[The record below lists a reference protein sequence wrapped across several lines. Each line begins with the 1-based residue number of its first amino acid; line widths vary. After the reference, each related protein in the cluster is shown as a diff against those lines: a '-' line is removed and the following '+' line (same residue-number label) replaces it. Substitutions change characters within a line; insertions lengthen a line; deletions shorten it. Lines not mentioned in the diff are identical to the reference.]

1 MSGRQQACRDT
12 GMRDLVAEEKETVLN
27 SGAVKS
33 AEEQALSTLSERGSA
48 ARVHTGAHVAK
59 EGRGAGAVP
68 GGRRPYWRGKKAGRG
83 PAAGGSGPDG
93 EERRRLRREGA
104 AVDGAKGAVGAAAAN
119 ELDDT
124 EEFSGAADVRDKAML
139 SKRIAAKA
147 RSRVGAKGLAG
158 PAGSAEPSGGASAA
172 RASSRKAAR
181 AAGGAKKGAA
191 KGTKAPSARIQAA
204 VRTKA
209 SEAAGGAKAAVAT
222 KSTSAKAI
230 GGAIA
235 SAAAPLGGVFAGVLA
250 FILVALA
257 VSQLVAAL
265 FGFWQNEAAKQSLAG
280 LPPYITYEMVEA
292 AVECQEDYGHPAGCT
307 IAQIIVESG
316 QGDHMSQLAERDHNL
331 FGMKWSSS
339 FAACPEV
346 SGKSAWATNEEY
358 GGETV
363 AVTAYF
369 TSFASDV
376 DCIRFRSRV
385 FLQAGT
391 YANNPLIREAMEKR
405 DSDKMAEGLKS
416 AGWAT
421 SSSYVESLK
430 AAMDTYGLR
439 RFDGMT
445 LEQLESMDQT
455 RPAIVEAARS
465 QLGVPYVWGGTTP
478 GVGLDC
484 SGLTQY
490 CYAQAGIP
498 IPRNSED
505 QAAFGTKVP
514 VSLAEPGDILWRPGH
529 VAVFIGEDRYIHEP
543 HSGDVCREATG
554 VGYFTAAIKIIG

>member
-1 MSGRQQACRDT
+1 MSGQGQTYQDA
-12 GMRDLVAEEKETVLN
+12 GMRELVAAEKETVLN
-27 SGAVKS
+27 SGTVKS
-33 AEEQALSTLSERGSA
+33 ADDQALSTLAERSTA
-48 ARVHTGAHVAK
+48 ARKASPLA
-59 EGRGAGAVP
+59 AA
-68 GGRRPYWRGKKAGRG
+68 KAGRVPKG
-83 PAAGGSGPDG
+83 ASLGRARSRGAAEGSAVSDQTAAQPGRLGGHRSPIGAKAAIG
-93 EERRRLRREGA
+93 NA
-104 AVDGAKGAVGAAAAN
+104 AVD

-124 EEFSGAADVRDKAML
+124 EEFSGAAGVRDKAVLAKRL
-139 SKRIAAKA
+139 SNR
-147 RSRVGAKGLAG
+147 
-158 PAGSAEPSGGASAA
+158 
-172 RASSRKAAR
+172 AR
-181 AAGGAKKGAA
+181 AAGKANGPVRQAGSGKRPGASSKKASRAAGSAKGKGAA
-191 KGTKAPSARIQAA
+191 KGASASAVRAQAA
-204 VRTKA
+204 VQAKA
-209 SEAAGGAKAAVAT
+209 AEAAGGAKAAAAA

-280 LPPYITYEMVEA
+280 LPPYITYEMVEEA
-292 AVECQEDYGHPAGCT
+292 IECQEDYGHPAGCT
-307 IAQIIVESG
+307 IAQIICESG
-316 QGDHMSQLAERDHNL
+316 QGDHMSRLAERDHNL

-346 SGKSAWATNEEY
+346 TGKSAWATNEEY
-358 GGETV
+358 GGEAV
-363 AVTAYF
+363 AITAYF

-385 FLQAGT
+385 FLQAGH
-391 YANNPLIREAMEKR
+391 YANNPLIREAIEER
-405 DSDKMAEGLKS
+405 DSDKMAEGLKD

-430 AAMDTYGLR
+430 SAMDAYGLR
-439 RFDGMT
+439 RFDGMS
-445 LEQLESMDQT
+445 LEEFRSLDQARST
-455 RPAIVEAARS
+455 VVAAARS

-490 CYAQAGIP
+490 CYAQAGIS

-529 VAVFIGEDRYIHEP
+529 VAIFIGDDKYIHEP
-543 HSGDVCREATG
+543 YSGEVCREATG
-554 VGYFTAAIKIIG
+554 VGYFTAAIKVIG

>member
-1 MSGRQQACRDT
+1 MSCQGQTYQDA
-12 GMRDLVAEEKETVLN
+12 GMRGLVAAEKETVLN
-27 SGAVKS
+27 SGTVKS
-33 AEEQALSTLSERGSA
+33 ADEQALSTLAERSTA
-48 ARVHTGAHVAK
+48 AREASPLAVA
-59 EGRGAGAVP
+59 
-68 GGRRPYWRGKKAGRG
+68 KAGRVPKG
-83 PAAGGSGPDG
+83 ASRGRARSCGAAEGSAVSDQTAAQPGRLGGHRAPIGAKAAIG
-93 EERRRLRREGA
+93 NA
-104 AVDGAKGAVGAAAAN
+104 AVD

-124 EEFSGAADVRDKAML
+124 EEFSGAAGVRDKAVLAKRL
-139 SKRIAAKA
+139 SAKA
-147 RSRVGAKGLAG
+147 RGAGKANGPVRQAGSGKRPGASSKKASRA
-158 PAGSAEPSGGASAA
+158 AGSAKG
-172 RASSRKAAR
+172 
-181 AAGGAKKGAA
+181 KGAA
-191 KGTKAPSARIQAA
+191 KGASASAVRAQAA
-204 VRTKA
+204 VQAKA
-209 SEAAGGAKAAVAT
+209 AEAAGGAKVAAAA

-257 VSQLVAAL
+257 ASQLVAAL

-280 LPPYITYEMVEA
+280 LPPYITYEMVEEA
-292 AVECQEDYGHPAGCT
+292 IECQEDYGHPAGCT
-307 IAQIIVESG
+307 IAQIICESG
-316 QGDHMSQLAERDHNL
+316 QGDHMSRLAERDHNL

-346 SGKSAWATNEEY
+346 TGKSAWATNEEY
-358 GGETV
+358 GCETV
-363 AVTAYF
+363 AITAYF

-385 FLQAGT
+385 FLQAGH
-391 YANNPLIREAMEKR
+391 YANNPLIREAIEKR
-405 DSDKMAEGLKS
+405 DSDKMAEGLKD

-430 AAMDTYGLR
+430 SAMDTYGLR
-439 RFDGMT
+439 RFDGMS
-445 LEQLESMDQT
+445 LEEFRSLDQVRST
-455 RPAIVEAARS
+455 VVAAARS

-490 CYAQAGIP
+490 CYAQAGIS

-505 QAAFGTKVP
+505 QSAFGTKVP

-529 VAVFIGEDRYIHEP
+529 VAIFIGDDKYIHEP
-543 HSGDVCREATG
+543 YSGEVCREASG
-554 VGYFTAAIKIIG
+554 VGYFTAAIKVIG

>member
-1 MSGRQQACRDT
+1 MSCQGQTYQDA
-12 GMRDLVAEEKETVLN
+12 GMRELVAAEKETVLN
-27 SGAVKS
+27 SGTVKS
-33 AEEQALSTLSERGSA
+33 ADEQALSTLAERSTA
-48 ARVHTGAHVAK
+48 AREASPLA
-59 EGRGAGAVP
+59 AA
-68 GGRRPYWRGKKAGRG
+68 KAGRVSKG
-83 PAAGGSGPDG
+83 ASRGRARSCGAAEGSAVSDQTAAQPGRLGGHRAPIGAKAAIG
-93 EERRRLRREGA
+93 NA
-104 AVDGAKGAVGAAAAN
+104 AVD

-124 EEFSGAADVRDKAML
+124 EEFSGAAGVRDKAVLAKRL
-139 SKRIAAKA
+139 SAKA
-147 RSRVGAKGLAG
+147 RGAGKANGPVRQAGSGKRPGGSSKKASRA
-158 PAGSAEPSGGASAA
+158 AGSAKG
-172 RASSRKAAR
+172 
-181 AAGGAKKGAA
+181 KGAA
-191 KGTKAPSARIQAA
+191 KGASASAVRAQAA
-204 VRTKA
+204 VQAKA
-209 SEAAGGAKAAVAT
+209 AEAAGGAKAAAAA

-280 LPPYITYEMVEA
+280 LPPYITYEMVEEA
-292 AVECQEDYGHPAGCT
+292 IECQEDYGHPAGCT
-307 IAQIIVESG
+307 IAQIICESG

-346 SGKSAWATNEEY
+346 TGKSAWATNEEY

-363 AVTAYF
+363 AITAYF

-385 FLQAGT
+385 FLQAGH
-391 YANNPLIREAMEKR
+391 YANNPFIREAIEKR
-405 DSDKMAEGLKS
+405 DSDKMAEGLKD

-430 AAMDTYGLR
+430 SAMDTYGLR
-439 RFDGMT
+439 RFDGMS
-445 LEQLESMDQT
+445 LEEFRSLDQARST
-455 RPAIVEAARS
+455 VVAAARS

-490 CYAQAGIP
+490 CYAQAGIS

-529 VAVFIGEDRYIHEP
+529 VAIFIGDDKYIHEP
-543 HSGDVCREATG
+543 YSGEVCREASG
-554 VGYFTAAIKIIG
+554 VGYFTAAIKVIG

>member
-1 MSGRQQACRDT
+1 MSCQGQTYQDA
-12 GMRDLVAEEKETVLN
+12 GMRGLVAAEKETVLN
-27 SGAVKS
+27 SGTVKS
-33 AEEQALSTLSERGSA
+33 ADEQALSTLAERSTA
-48 ARVHTGAHVAK
+48 AREASPLAVA
-59 EGRGAGAVP
+59 
-68 GGRRPYWRGKKAGRG
+68 KAGRVPKG
-83 PAAGGSGPDG
+83 ASRGRARSCGAAEGSAVSDQAAAQPGRLGGHRAPIGAKAAIG
-93 EERRRLRREGA
+93 NA
-104 AVDGAKGAVGAAAAN
+104 AVD

-124 EEFSGAADVRDKAML
+124 EEFSGAAGVRDKAVLAKRL
-139 SKRIAAKA
+139 SAKA
-147 RSRVGAKGLAG
+147 RGAGKANGPVRQAGSGKRPGASSKKASRA
-158 PAGSAEPSGGASAA
+158 AGSAKG
-172 RASSRKAAR
+172 
-181 AAGGAKKGAA
+181 KGAA
-191 KGTKAPSARIQAA
+191 KGASASAVRAQAA
-204 VRTKA
+204 VQAKA
-209 SEAAGGAKAAVAT
+209 AEAAGGAKAAAAA

-257 VSQLVAAL
+257 ASQLVAAL
-265 FGFWQNEAAKQSLAG
+265 FGFWQNEAAKQGLAG
-280 LPPYITYEMVEA
+280 LPPYITYEMVEEA
-292 AVECQEDYGHPAGCT
+292 IECQEDYGHPAGCT
-307 IAQIIVESG
+307 IAQIICESG

-346 SGKSAWATNEEY
+346 TGKSAWATNEEY

-363 AVTAYF
+363 AITAYF

-385 FLQAGT
+385 FLQAGH
-391 YANNPLIREAMEKR
+391 YANNPLIREAIEKR
-405 DSDKMAEGLKS
+405 DSDKMAEGLKD

-430 AAMDTYGLR
+430 SAMDTYGLR
-439 RFDGMT
+439 RFDGMS
-445 LEQLESMDQT
+445 LEEFRSLDQVRST
-455 RPAIVEAARS
+455 VVAAARS

-490 CYAQAGIP
+490 CYAQAGIS

-505 QAAFGTKVP
+505 QSAFGTKVP

-529 VAVFIGEDRYIHEP
+529 VAIFIGDDKYIHEP
-543 HSGDVCREATG
+543 YSGEVCREASG
-554 VGYFTAAIKIIG
+554 VGYFTAAIKVIG

>member
-1 MSGRQQACRDT
+1 MSCQGQTYQDA
-12 GMRDLVAEEKETVLN
+12 GMRELVAAEKETVLN
-27 SGAVKS
+27 SGTVKS
-33 AEEQALSTLSERGSA
+33 ADEQALSTLAERSTA
-48 ARVHTGAHVAK
+48 AREASPLA
-59 EGRGAGAVP
+59 AA
-68 GGRRPYWRGKKAGRG
+68 KAGRVPKG
-83 PAAGGSGPDG
+83 TSRGRARSCGAAEGSAVSDQTAAQPGRLGGNRAPIGAKAAIG
-93 EERRRLRREGA
+93 NA
-104 AVDGAKGAVGAAAAN
+104 AVD

-124 EEFSGAADVRDKAML
+124 EEFSGAAGVRDKAVLAKRL
-139 SKRIAAKA
+139 SAKA
-147 RSRVGAKGLAG
+147 RGAGKANGPVRQAGSGKRPGASSKKASRA
-158 PAGSAEPSGGASAA
+158 AGSAKG
-172 RASSRKAAR
+172 
-181 AAGGAKKGAA
+181 KGAA
-191 KGTKAPSARIQAA
+191 KGASASAVRAQAA
-204 VRTKA
+204 VQAKA
-209 SEAAGGAKAAVAT
+209 AEAAGGAKVAAAA

-257 VSQLVAAL
+257 ASQLVAAL

-280 LPPYITYEMVEA
+280 LPPYITYEMVEEA
-292 AVECQEDYGHPAGCT
+292 IECQEDYGHPAGCT
-307 IAQIIVESG
+307 IAQIICESG
-316 QGDHMSQLAERDHNL
+316 QGDHMSRLAERDHNL

-339 FAACPEV
+339 FAAYPEV
-346 SGKSAWATNEEY
+346 TGKSAWATNEEY

-363 AVTAYF
+363 AITAYF

-385 FLQAGT
+385 FLQAGH
-391 YANNPLIREAMEKR
+391 YANNPLIREAIEKR

-430 AAMDTYGLR
+430 SAMDAYGLR
-439 RFDGMT
+439 RFDGMS
-445 LEQLESMDQT
+445 LEEFRSLDQARST
-455 RPAIVEAARS
+455 VVAAARS

-490 CYAQAGIP
+490 CYAQAGIS

-529 VAVFIGEDRYIHEP
+529 VAIFIGDDKYIHEP
-543 HSGDVCREATG
+543 YSGEVCREASG
-554 VGYFTAAIKIIG
+554 VGYFTAAIKVIG

>member
-1 MSGRQQACRDT
+1 MSCQGQTYQDA
-12 GMRDLVAEEKETVLN
+12 GMRGLVAAEKETVLN
-27 SGAVKS
+27 SGTVKS
-33 AEEQALSTLSERGSA
+33 ADEQALSTLAERSTA
-48 ARVHTGAHVAK
+48 AREASPLAVA
-59 EGRGAGAVP
+59 
-68 GGRRPYWRGKKAGRG
+68 KAGRVPKG
-83 PAAGGSGPDG
+83 ASRGRARSCGAAEGSAVSDQAAAQPGRLGGHRAPIGAKAAIG
-93 EERRRLRREGA
+93 NA
-104 AVDGAKGAVGAAAAN
+104 AVD

-124 EEFSGAADVRDKAML
+124 EEFSGAAGVRDKAVLAKRL
-139 SKRIAAKA
+139 SAKA
-147 RSRVGAKGLAG
+147 RGAGKANGPVRQAGSGKRPGVSSKKASRA
-158 PAGSAEPSGGASAA
+158 AGSAKG
-172 RASSRKAAR
+172 
-181 AAGGAKKGAA
+181 KGAA
-191 KGTKAPSARIQAA
+191 KGASASAVRAQAA
-204 VRTKA
+204 VQAKA
-209 SEAAGGAKAAVAT
+209 AEAAGGAKAAAAA

-235 SAAAPLGGVFAGVLA
+235 SAAAPLGGIFAGVLA

-257 VSQLVAAL
+257 ASQLVAAL
-265 FGFWQNEAAKQSLAG
+265 FGFWQNEAAKQGLAG
-280 LPPYITYEMVEA
+280 LPPYITYEMVEEA
-292 AVECQEDYGHPAGCT
+292 IECQEDYGHPAGCT
-307 IAQIIVESG
+307 IAQIICESG

-346 SGKSAWATNEEY
+346 TGKSAWATNEEY

-363 AVTAYF
+363 AITAYF

-385 FLQAGT
+385 FLQAGH
-391 YANNPLIREAMEKR
+391 YANNPLIREAIEKR
-405 DSDKMAEGLKS
+405 DSDKMAEGLKD

-430 AAMDTYGLR
+430 SAMDTYGLR
-439 RFDGMT
+439 RFDGMS
-445 LEQLESMDQT
+445 LEEFRSLDQVRST
-455 RPAIVEAARS
+455 VVAAARS

-490 CYAQAGIP
+490 CYAQAGIS

-505 QAAFGTKVP
+505 QSAFGTKVP

-529 VAVFIGEDRYIHEP
+529 VAIFIGDDKYIHEP
-543 HSGDVCREATG
+543 YSGEVCREASG
-554 VGYFTAAIKIIG
+554 VGYFTAAIKVIG

>member
-1 MSGRQQACRDT
+1 MSGQGQTYQDA
-12 GMRDLVAEEKETVLN
+12 GMRELVAAEKETVLN
-27 SGAVKS
+27 SGTVKS
-33 AEEQALSTLSERGSA
+33 ADDQALSTLAERSTA
-48 ARVHTGAHVAK
+48 AREASPLA
-59 EGRGAGAVP
+59 AA
-68 GGRRPYWRGKKAGRG
+68 KAGRVPRG
-83 PAAGGSGPDG
+83 ASRGRARSRGAA
-93 EERRRLRREGA
+93 EGA
-104 AVDGAKGAVGAAAAN
+104 AVSDQTAAQPGRLGGHRAPIGAKAAIGNAAVD

-124 EEFSGAADVRDKAML
+124 EEFSGAAGVRDKAVLAKRL
-139 SKRIAAKA
+139 SAKA
-147 RSRVGAKGLAG
+147 RGAGKANGPVRQAGSGKRPGASSKKASRA
-158 PAGSAEPSGGASAA
+158 AGSAKG
-172 RASSRKAAR
+172 
-181 AAGGAKKGAA
+181 KGAA
-191 KGTKAPSARIQAA
+191 KGASASAVRAQAA
-204 VRTKA
+204 VQAKTA
-209 SEAAGGAKAAVAT
+209 EAAGGAKAAAAA

-257 VSQLVAAL
+257 ASQLVAAL

-280 LPPYITYEMVEA
+280 LPPYITYEMVEEA
-292 AVECQEDYGHPAGCT
+292 IECQEDYGHPAGCT
-307 IAQIIVESG
+307 IAQIICESG
-316 QGDHMSQLAERDHNL
+316 QGDHMSRLAERDHNL

-346 SGKSAWATNEEY
+346 TGKSAWATNEEY
-358 GGETV
+358 GGEAV
-363 AVTAYF
+363 AITAYF
-369 TSFASDV
+369 TSFTSDV

-385 FLQAGT
+385 FLQAGH
-391 YANNPLIREAMEKR
+391 YANNPLIREAIEKR
-405 DSDKMAEGLKS
+405 DSDKMAEGLKD

-430 AAMDTYGLR
+430 SAMDAYGLR
-439 RFDGMT
+439 RFDGMS
-445 LEQLESMDQT
+445 LEEFRSLDQARST
-455 RPAIVEAARS
+455 VVAAARS

-490 CYAQAGIP
+490 CYAQAGIS

-529 VAVFIGEDRYIHEP
+529 VAIFIGDDKYIHEP
-543 HSGDVCREATG
+543 YSGEVCREASG
-554 VGYFTAAIKIIG
+554 VGYFTAAIKVIG

>member
-1 MSGRQQACRDT
+1 MSCQGQTYQDA
-12 GMRDLVAEEKETVLN
+12 GMRELVAAEKETVLN
-27 SGAVKS
+27 SGTVKS
-33 AEEQALSTLSERGSA
+33 ADEQALSTLAERSTA
-48 ARVHTGAHVAK
+48 AREASPLA
-59 EGRGAGAVP
+59 AA
-68 GGRRPYWRGKKAGRG
+68 KAGRVPKG
-83 PAAGGSGPDG
+83 TSRGRARSCGAAEGSAVSDQAAAHPGRLGGPRAPIGAPAASGT
-93 EERRRLRREGA
+93 A
-104 AVDGAKGAVGAAAAN
+104 AVD

-124 EEFSGAADVRDKAML
+124 EEFSGAAGVRDKAVLAKRL
-139 SKRIAAKA
+139 SAKA
-147 RSRVGAKGLAG
+147 RGAGKANGPVRQAGSGKRPGASSKKASRA
-158 PAGSAEPSGGASAA
+158 AGSAKG
-172 RASSRKAAR
+172 
-181 AAGGAKKGAA
+181 KGAA
-191 KGTKAPSARIQAA
+191 KGASASAVRAQAA
-204 VRTKA
+204 VQAKA
-209 SEAAGGAKAAVAT
+209 AEAAGGAKAAAAA

-265 FGFWQNEAAKQSLAG
+265 FGFWQNEAAKQGLAG
-280 LPPYITYEMVEA
+280 LPPYITYEMVEEA
-292 AVECQEDYGHPAGCT
+292 IECQEDYGHPAGCT
-307 IAQIIVESG
+307 IAQIICESG

-346 SGKSAWATNEEY
+346 TGKSAWATNEEY

-363 AVTAYF
+363 AITAYF

-385 FLQAGT
+385 FLQAGH
-391 YANNPLIREAMEKR
+391 YANNPLIREAIEKR
-405 DSDKMAEGLKS
+405 DSDKMAEGLKD

-430 AAMDTYGLR
+430 SAMDTYGLR
-439 RFDGMT
+439 RFDGMS
-445 LEQLESMDQT
+445 LEEFRSLDQARST
-455 RPAIVEAARS
+455 VVAAARS

-490 CYAQAGIP
+490 CYAQAGIS

-529 VAVFIGEDRYIHEP
+529 VAIFIGDDKYIHEP
-543 HSGDVCREATG
+543 YSGEVCREASG
-554 VGYFTAAIKIIG
+554 VGYFTAAIKVIG

>member
-1 MSGRQQACRDT
+1 MSCQGQTYQDA
-12 GMRDLVAEEKETVLN
+12 GMRGLVAAEKETVLN
-27 SGAVKS
+27 SGTVKS
-33 AEEQALSTLSERGSA
+33 GDEQALSTLAERSTA
-48 ARVHTGAHVAK
+48 AREASPLAVA
-59 EGRGAGAVP
+59 
-68 GGRRPYWRGKKAGRG
+68 KAGRVPKG
-83 PAAGGSGPDG
+83 ASRGRARSCGAAEGSAVSDQAAAQPGRLGGHRAPIGAKAAIG
-93 EERRRLRREGA
+93 NA
-104 AVDGAKGAVGAAAAN
+104 AVD

-124 EEFSGAADVRDKAML
+124 EEFSGAAGVRDKAVLAKRL
-139 SKRIAAKA
+139 SAKA
-147 RSRVGAKGLAG
+147 RGAGKANGPVRQAGSGKRPGASSKKASRA
-158 PAGSAEPSGGASAA
+158 AGSAKG
-172 RASSRKAAR
+172 
-181 AAGGAKKGAA
+181 KGAA
-191 KGTKAPSARIQAA
+191 KGASASAVRAQAA
-204 VRTKA
+204 VQAKA
-209 SEAAGGAKAAVAT
+209 AEAAGGAKAAAAA

-235 SAAAPLGGVFAGVLA
+235 SAAAPLGGIFAGVLA

-265 FGFWQNEAAKQSLAG
+265 FGFWQNEAAKQGLAG
-280 LPPYITYEMVEA
+280 LPPYITYEMVEEA
-292 AVECQEDYGHPAGCT
+292 IECQEDYGHPAGCT
-307 IAQIIVESG
+307 IAQIICESG

-346 SGKSAWATNEEY
+346 TGKSAWATNEEY

-363 AVTAYF
+363 AITAYF

-385 FLQAGT
+385 FLQAGH
-391 YANNPLIREAMEKR
+391 YANNPLIREAIEKR
-405 DSDKMAEGLKS
+405 DSDKMAEGLKD

-430 AAMDTYGLR
+430 SAMDTYGLR
-439 RFDGMT
+439 RFDGMS
-445 LEQLESMDQT
+445 LEEFRSLDQVRST
-455 RPAIVEAARS
+455 VVAAARS

-490 CYAQAGIP
+490 CYAQAGIS

-505 QAAFGTKVP
+505 QSAFGTKVP

-529 VAVFIGEDRYIHEP
+529 VAIFIGDDKYIHEP
-543 HSGDVCREATG
+543 YSGEVCREASG
-554 VGYFTAAIKIIG
+554 VGYFTAAIKVIG

>member
-1 MSGRQQACRDT
+1 MSGQGQTYQDA
-12 GMRDLVAEEKETVLN
+12 GMRELVAAEKETVLN
-27 SGAVKS
+27 SGTVKS
-33 AEEQALSTLSERGSA
+33 ADDQALSTLAERSTA
-48 ARVHTGAHVAK
+48 AR
-59 EGRGAGAVP
+59 EAGPLAAA
-68 GGRRPYWRGKKAGRG
+68 KAGRVPKG
-83 PAAGGSGPDG
+83 ASRGRARSCGAAEGSAVSDQTAAQPGRLGGHRAPIGAKAAIG
-93 EERRRLRREGA
+93 NA
-104 AVDGAKGAVGAAAAN
+104 AVD

-124 EEFSGAADVRDKAML
+124 EEFSGAAGVRDKAVLAKRL
-139 SKRIAAKA
+139 SAKA
-147 RSRVGAKGLAG
+147 RGAGKANGPVRQAGSGKRPGASSKKASRA
-158 PAGSAEPSGGASAA
+158 AGSAKG
-172 RASSRKAAR
+172 
-181 AAGGAKKGAA
+181 KGAA
-191 KGTKAPSARIQAA
+191 KGASASAVRAQAA
-204 VRTKA
+204 VQAKA
-209 SEAAGGAKAAVAT
+209 AEAAGGAKAAAAA

-257 VSQLVAAL
+257 ASQLVAAL

-280 LPPYITYEMVEA
+280 LPPYITYEMVEEA
-292 AVECQEDYGHPAGCT
+292 IECQEDYGHPAGCT
-307 IAQIIVESG
+307 IAQIICESG
-316 QGDHMSQLAERDHNL
+316 QGDHMSRLAERDHNL

-339 FAACPEV
+339 FAAYPEV
-346 SGKSAWATNEEY
+346 TGKSAWATNEEY

-363 AVTAYF
+363 AITAYF

-385 FLQAGT
+385 FLQAGH
-391 YANNPLIREAMEKR
+391 YANNPLIREAIEKR

-430 AAMDTYGLR
+430 SAMDAYGLR
-439 RFDGMT
+439 RFDGMS
-445 LEQLESMDQT
+445 LEEFRSLDQARST
-455 RPAIVEAARS
+455 VVAAARS

-490 CYAQAGIP
+490 CYAQAGIS

-529 VAVFIGEDRYIHEP
+529 VAIFIGDDKYIHEP
-543 HSGDVCREATG
+543 YSGEVCREASG
-554 VGYFTAAIKIIG
+554 VGYFTAAIKVIG

>member
-1 MSGRQQACRDT
+1 MSCQGQTYQDA
-12 GMRDLVAEEKETVLN
+12 GMRGLVAAEKETVLN
-27 SGAVKS
+27 SGTVKS
-33 AEEQALSTLSERGSA
+33 GDEQALSTLAERSTA
-48 ARVHTGAHVAK
+48 AREASPLAVA
-59 EGRGAGAVP
+59 
-68 GGRRPYWRGKKAGRG
+68 KAGRVPKG
-83 PAAGGSGPDG
+83 ASRGRARSCGAAEGSAVSDQAAAQPGRLGGHRAPIGAKAAIG
-93 EERRRLRREGA
+93 NA
-104 AVDGAKGAVGAAAAN
+104 AVD

-124 EEFSGAADVRDKAML
+124 EEFSGAAGVRDKAVLAKRL
-139 SKRIAAKA
+139 SAKA
-147 RSRVGAKGLAG
+147 RGAGKANGPVRQAGSGKRPGASSKKASRA
-158 PAGSAEPSGGASAA
+158 AGSAKG
-172 RASSRKAAR
+172 
-181 AAGGAKKGAA
+181 KGAA
-191 KGTKAPSARIQAA
+191 KGASASAVRAQAA
-204 VRTKA
+204 VQAKA
-209 SEAAGGAKAAVAT
+209 AEAAGGAKAAAAA

-235 SAAAPLGGVFAGVLA
+235 SAAAPLGGIFAGVLA

-257 VSQLVAAL
+257 ASQLVAAL
-265 FGFWQNEAAKQSLAG
+265 FGFWQNEAAKQGLAG
-280 LPPYITYEMVEA
+280 LPPYITYEMVEEA
-292 AVECQEDYGHPAGCT
+292 IECQEDYGHPAGCT
-307 IAQIIVESG
+307 IAQIICESG

-346 SGKSAWATNEEY
+346 TGKSAWATNEEY

-363 AVTAYF
+363 AITAYF

-385 FLQAGT
+385 FLQAGH
-391 YANNPLIREAMEKR
+391 YANNPLIREAIEKR
-405 DSDKMAEGLKS
+405 DSDKMAEGLKD

-430 AAMDTYGLR
+430 SAMDTYGLR
-439 RFDGMT
+439 RFDGMS
-445 LEQLESMDQT
+445 LEEFRSLDQARST
-455 RPAIVEAARS
+455 VVAAARS

-490 CYAQAGIP
+490 CYAQAGIS

-505 QAAFGTKVP
+505 QSAFGTKVP

-529 VAVFIGEDRYIHEP
+529 VAIFIGDDKYIHEP
-543 HSGDVCREATG
+543 YSGEVCREASG
-554 VGYFTAAIKIIG
+554 VGYFTAAIKVIG